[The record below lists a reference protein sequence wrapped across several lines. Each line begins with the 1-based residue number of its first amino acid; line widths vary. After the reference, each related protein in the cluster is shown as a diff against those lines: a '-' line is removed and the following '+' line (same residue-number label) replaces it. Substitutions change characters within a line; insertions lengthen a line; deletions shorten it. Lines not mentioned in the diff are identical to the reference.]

1 MSGGASVLTSILTLT
16 HDIQHH
22 LSIDVKLRNSREL
35 NNPSILNNLIF
46 EVFTPN
52 FVLPVAERVKQ
63 EPRQPL
69 SDLPEAD
76 RVVES
81 NDAEVQYSLYLYL
94 VVTFI

>member
-1 MSGGASVLTSILTLT
+1 MS
-16 HDIQHH
+16 
-22 LSIDVKLRNSREL
+22 KLRNSRAL
-35 NNPSILNNLIF
+35 FNPSILNNLIF

-52 FVLPVAERVKQ
+52 FVLPAADRVKQ

-94 VVTFI
+94 KLRSYSPQFYLYLST

>member
-1 MSGGASVLTSILTLT
+1 M
-16 HDIQHH
+16 
-22 LSIDVKLRNSREL
+22 
-35 NNPSILNNLIF
+35 
-46 EVFTPN
+46 FTPN

-94 VVTFI
+94 EVTLI

>member
-1 MSGGASVLTSILTLT
+1 M
-16 HDIQHH
+16 
-22 LSIDVKLRNSREL
+22 
-35 NNPSILNNLIF
+35 
-46 EVFTPN
+46 FTPN

-81 NDAEVQYSLYLYL
+81 NDAEVQYSLYLYHIVL
-94 VVTFI
+94 NSTFIYLREMISPNDLFWKETAN